1 MASDPTMDA
10 LLLDNVTKTFGSVRA
25 VDGLSARIPAGSIYG
40 FLGPNGAGKTTAL
53 RMVMNILAPDSGRIE
68 VLGNPSGDGVSET
81 IGYMPEERGLYRK
94 MKVRSVVSY
103 FGALKGMGRQEL
115 RQEVPRWLEDVGL
128 TEWADKRV
136 EELSRGMQQ
145 KLQFVVTVISNPRL
159 LILDEPFAS
168 LDPVNLELLKGIVLR
183 VREAGT
189 TVVFSTH
196 MMEQA
201 ERLCD
206 SILLINKGRK
216 VIDGTLDQIRSAYPR
231 NKVEVELEG
240 ETEFIMEL
248 PMVCAMEQKG
258 KKLEISLSEGA
269 DPQEFLRA
277 LLDKVRVRSF
287 AEKVPSLH
295 EIFVD
300 LVGADHA

>member
-1 MASDPTMDA
+1 MDA

-25 VDGLSARIPAGSIYG
+25 VDGLCVRIPAGSIYG

-68 VLGNPSGDGVSET
+68 VLGNPSSDGVAET

-94 MKVRSVVSY
+94 MKVRSVASY

-115 RQEVPRWLEDVGL
+115 RREVPRWLGDVGL
-128 TEWADKRV
+128 TEWADKRD

-145 KLQFVVTVISNPRL
+145 KLQFVVTVISNPKL

-168 LDPVNLELLKGIVLR
+168 LDPVNLELLKGIMLR

-206 SILLINKGRK
+206 SILLINKGQK
-216 VIDGTLDQIRSAYPR
+216 VIDGTLDQIRAAYPR

-240 ETEFIMEL
+240 ETEFITEL
-248 PMVCAMEQKG
+248 PMVCATEQKG
-258 KKLEISLSEGA
+258 RKLEVSLNEGA
-269 DPQEFLRA
+269 DPQDFLRA
-277 LLDKVRVRSF
+277 VVDKVRVRSF

>member
-1 MASDPTMDA
+1 MDA
-10 LLLDNVTKTFGSVRA
+10 LLLEHVTKTFGSVRA
-25 VDGLSARIPAGSIYG
+25 VDGLCARIPAGSIYG

-53 RMVMNILAPDSGRIE
+53 RMVMNILSPDSGRIE
-68 VLGNPSGDGVSET
+68 VLGEPSAAGVGER

-103 FGALKGMGRQEL
+103 FGALKGMGRQDL
-115 RQEVPRWLEDVGL
+115 RREVPRWLEDVGL
-128 TEWADKRV
+128 SEWADKRV
-136 EELSRGMQQ
+136 EGLSRGMQQ
-145 KLQFVVTVISNPRL
+145 KLQFVVTAISNPRL

-168 LDPVNLELLKGIVLR
+168 LDPVNLELLKSIMLR

-201 ERLCD
+201 EKLCD
-206 SILLINKGRK
+206 SILLINKGTK
-216 VIDGTLDQIRSAYPR
+216 VIDGTLDEIRSAYPR
-231 NKVEVELEG
+231 NKVELEAEG
-240 ETEFIMEL
+240 ETDFIAAL
-248 PMVCAMEQKG
+248 PMVQGMERKG
-258 KKLEISLSEGA
+258 RKLEVSLSEGA
-269 DPQEFLRA
+269 DSQEFLRA
-277 LLDKVRVRSF
+277 LVDKVRVRSF